1 MRLLSLCLKRY
12 QFLDNLHV
20 SVNVI
25 ISSTVDWANY
35 NAVLVQNATLRGK
48 VMEMLRLLK
57 RDGYDVFVVV
67 RESA

>member
-1 MRLLSLCLKRY
+1 M
-12 QFLDNLHV
+12 

-48 VMEMLRLLK
+48 VMEMVRLLK